1 MECRRVLFS
10 HPFFFLCIY
19 FLLGS
24 IFRKHGVSFHCYADD
39 TQIYLPLKRN
49 KHAALESLFACLDEV
64 KTWFSLNF
72 LFLNESKT
80 EVIVFG
86 PSENAGSRSI
96 DLDYLAPFTSS
107 CIKNL
112 GVFWDQSLKFDKQI
126 NAVISS
132 CFFQLRLLSKMKSF
146 LSVKTLEI
154 AIHALITT
162 RLDYRNSLYLGISKS
177 SIARLQLVQNAAA
190 KFLKRQRKFDHV
202 TPILKSL
209 HWLPVHLRIEFKI
222 LLYVF
227 KSINNLAP
235 SYLSDQLYPY
245 NPTRNLR
252 SGDQRLLSVPRSRL
266 KHRGDRAFAV
276 AGPRLWNSLPAY
288 IRSAQSLTVFKSSL
302 KTYFFSLAFNS
313 LWVYGMNLWVVLC
326 SMSLFVQHF
335 GQPCLLFLNVLYK

>member
-1 MECRRVLFS
+1 MPGWSENMVFS
-10 HPFFFLCIY
+10 F
-19 FLLGS
+19 
-24 IFRKHGVSFHCYADD
+24 
-39 TQIYLPLKRN
+39 
-49 KHAALESLFACLDEV
+49 
-64 KTWFSLNF
+64 F

-86 PSENAGSRSI
+86 PSESSGSRSI
-96 DLDYLAPFTSS
+96 NLDYLAPFTSS

-112 GVFWDQSLKFDKQI
+112 GVFWDQGLKFDKQI

-132 CFFQLRLLSKMKSF
+132 CFFQLRLLSKFKSF
-146 LSVKTLEI
+146 LSLKTLEI

-162 RLDYRNSLYLGISKS
+162 RLDYCNSLYLGISKS

-190 KFLKRQRKFDHV
+190 RFLKGKRKFDHV

-209 HWLPVHLRIEFKI
+209 HWLPVHHRIEFKI
-222 LLYVF
+222 LLFVF

-235 SYLSDQLYPY
+235 SYLSDLLYPY

-266 KHRGDRAFAV
+266 KYRGDRAFAV

-302 KTYFFSLAFNS
+302 KTYFFSLAFNQ
-313 LWVYGMNLWVVLC
+313 LWAYGMNLWVVLC
-326 SMSLFVQHF
+326 FMFLFVQHF

>member
-1 MECRRVLFS
+1 M
-10 HPFFFLCIY
+10 
-19 FLLGS
+19 
-24 IFRKHGVSFHCYADD
+24 
-39 TQIYLPLKRN
+39 
-49 KHAALESLFACLDEV
+49 
-64 KTWFSLNF
+64 KTWFSLNV

-86 PSENAGSRSI
+86 PRENAGSRSI

-126 NAVISS
+126 HAVISS
-132 CFFQLRLLSKMKSF
+132 CFFQLRLLSKIKSF

-162 RLDYRNSLYLGISKS
+162 CLDYCNSLYLGILKS

-190 KFLKRQRKFDHV
+190 TFLKGQRKFDLV

-252 SGDQRLLSVPRSRL
+252 SGDQRHLSVPRSRI

-302 KTYFFSLAFNS
+302 ISFP
-313 LWVYGMNLWVVLC
+313 W
-326 SMSLFVQHF
+326 
-335 GQPCLLFLNVLYK
+335 LLIHCEFMV